1 MIKHT
6 QRGFTLIELVVVIV
20 ILGILAA
27 FAVPRFMGMQG
38 DARAAVVKS
47 MAGSL
52 RSSSTMG
59 HAKCLA
65 SACANASVINFEG
78 TSVTIANSYP
88 NSATI
93 VNTIQGVVPAAGAT
107 PATLNGWTITNPS
120 ATVVRFRN
128 NGGGANCYVEYVN
141 AVNVN
146 TAPVIRF
153 RGGVPGVGAATEQ
166 TVHNTLQQD
175 CA

>member
-1 MIKHT
+1 MIKNQ

-52 RSSSTMG
+52 RSASTMG

-65 SACANASVINFEG
+65 QACVNGDTISFEG
-78 TSVTIANSYP
+78 TSVVITNSYP
-88 NSATI
+88 NSATV
-93 VNTIQGVVPAAGAT
+93 VNTIQGSVAGANGAPT
-107 PATLNGWTITNPS
+107 TLNGWTVTYP
-120 ATVVRFRN
+120 TVTTVRFQN
-128 NGGGANCYVEYVN
+128 NGAGVNCYVQYAN
-141 AVNVN
+141 ATNVN
-146 TAPVIRF
+146 TAPVISF
-153 RGGVPGVGAATEQ
+153 RGGVPGVNNATEQ
-166 TVHNTLQQD
+166 SVSNTLQND

>member
-1 MIKHT
+1 MIKHQ

-65 SACANASVINFEG
+65 QACANNAVINFEG
-78 TSVTIANSYP
+78 TSVTIVNSYP
-88 NSATI
+88 NSTTI
-93 VNTIQGVVPAAGAT
+93 ANTIQGAVPGAAGAL
-107 PATLNGWTITNPS
+107 ATLNGWTITPQG

-128 NGGGANCYVEYVN
+128 NGAGANCYVEYVN
-141 AVNVN
+141 AANVN
-146 TAPVIRF
+146 TAPVIRY

-166 TVHNTLQQD
+166 TVHNMLQQD